1 MTNIGKNVSMR
12 IDDTKLVI
20 EVDLTRDFGK
30 SKSGKTIIVASSE
43 GNVSLPKPYEHM
55 KIGLN
60 IYKKD

>member
-1 MTNIGKNVSMR
+1 MTNIGKNVAMR
-12 IDDTKLVI
+12 VDGNKLVI

-43 GNVSLPKPYEHM
+43 GNVSLPEPYEHT
-55 KIGLN
+55 KVGLN